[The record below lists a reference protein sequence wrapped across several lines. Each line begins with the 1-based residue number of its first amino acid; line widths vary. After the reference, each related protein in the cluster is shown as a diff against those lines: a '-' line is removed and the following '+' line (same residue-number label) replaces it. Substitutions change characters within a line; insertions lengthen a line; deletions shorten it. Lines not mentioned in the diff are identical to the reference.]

1 MAYPAKIMSAWVTD
15 VPNMNTRSTPL
26 AFRFLTAMQGAL
38 GVGSNLNKFSEDDS
52 ALAAK
57 MIAAYK
63 RIRATVQTG
72 DLYRLASPR
81 TDDVTVNQYVA
92 ADGKQAVV
100 FALRHAQQYNTAAP
114 TILLRGLDERAIYK
128 VESVNNKLVER
139 QPQFSGAYVMRA
151 GLNVNLRGDFDG
163 TAIILVRQ

>member
-1 MAYPAKIMSAWVTD
+1 
-15 VPNMNTRSTPL
+15 
-26 AFRFLTAMQGAL
+26 MQGAL
-38 GVGSNLNKFSEDDS
+38 GIGANLNKFTEQEST
-52 ALAAK
+52 LAAN
-57 MIAAYK
+57 MVATYK

-81 TDDVTVNQYVA
+81 TNDVTVNQYVA

-114 TILLRGLDERAIYK
+114 TIRLRGLDQRAIYR

-139 QPQFSGAYVMRA
+139 QPQFSGAYLMNA
-151 GLNVNLRGDFDG
+151 GIHVNLRGDFDA
-163 TAIILVRQ
+163 TAIILERQ